1 MHRGHFMRWSNDI
14 FLHEF
19 SRGPPKKKRV
29 KSFRASCKS
38 SFTTSIKINLTLR
51 ERVFLGKAWKMTERS
66 ITVAWAWFWV
76 NKPHGFTS
84 LVLLNH
90 SWGPFSGDV
99 GSLQVFGIILI
110 PPVSSCAVSLS
121 MFSPKSRQH
130 NCKHFY
136 CTLESH
142 IFPPRISF
150 YCMAPVFC
158 FHFPSNKALISF
170 KRGELMTPSSKF
182 SGRSHRGNRGS
193 LGGCN
198 AFTPCRQGKN
208 PNEVLSADVYSVFST
223 LRKVVIS
230 LGWVLW
236 SDPLVLGCWAAV
248 YVSWGG
254 EEESEDLCLKS
265 RQDPQSKNGWKITV

>member
-19 SRGPPKKKRV
+19 SRGPPKKNEWSPSGHLQFPFMQVFIHNFYKD
-29 KSFRASCKS
+29 KFD
-38 SFTTSIKINLTLR
+38 L

-110 PPVSSCAVSLS
+110 PPLSSCAVSLS
-121 MFSPKSRQH
+121 IFSPKSRQH

-142 IFPPRISF
+142 IFPPHISF

-170 KRGELMTPSSKF
+170 KGGELMTPSSKF

-223 LRKVVIS
+223 LRKVVI
-230 LGWVLW
+230 LGGFYGVIL
-236 SDPLVLGCWAAV
+236 
-248 YVSWGG
+248 
-254 EEESEDLCLKS
+254 
-265 RQDPQSKNGWKITV
+265 